1 MICPEELTRDVR
13 DAFIAEMGVRNM
25 PVFRKDVAAAN

>member
-1 MICPEELTRDVR
+1 VR

-25 PVFRKDVAAAN
+25 PTFRKETVAAN